1 MLKEKGALNFYDV
14 SADEKTDSVTLG
26 AVVENSENLLFDGE
40 IVHVV
45 ASRETRDKYLTIP
58 RKSVLIDQNGAYC
71 YVINSDSIVTVK
83 RISTDQENGNNV
95 VIKSGIEAGDKVALS
110 SDRLQPG
117 MKIEVE
123 VVP

>member
-1 MLKEKGALNFYDV
+1 M
-14 SADEKTDSVTLG
+14 
-26 AVVENSENLLFDGE
+26 
-40 IVHVV
+40 
-45 ASRETRDKYLTIP
+45 
-58 RKSVLIDQNGAYC
+58 IDQNGAYC

-83 RISTDQENGNNV
+83 RILTDQENGNNV